1 MNIYRFINSSI
12 ESSYDSTNSVLYIKC
27 PDDCVLDSFRQRAH
41 PKFYPI
47 RISNTVE
54 TKLSFPSAAG
64 SISGTSIFAHRI
76 KIGKSDKE
84 VYVHPVIGMERD
96 SSGHFHIIYIIGNAV
111 QGTGYVAHLSKRF
124 ILDTKT
130 IWYNGIKSQ
139 ILSYAEQD
147 YYGLKMV
154 VEDDIDKYIVSL
166 PKPTSINYQ
175 DDISKFLK
183 SEEAYEYI
191 RASQ

>member
-12 ESSYDSTNSVLYIKC
+12 GASYDSTDSVLYIKC
-27 PDDCVLDSFRQRAH
+27 PYDCVLDSSRQQEH
-41 PKFYPI
+41 PKFYPL
-47 RISNTVE
+47 RILSTVE
-54 TKLSFPSAAG
+54 TKTSFSSAAG
-64 SISGTSIFAHRI
+64 SITGSSILVKRI

-96 SSGHFHIIYIIGNAV
+96 SSGHFHIIYIIGKSI
-111 QGTGYVAHLSKRF
+111 QGTGHIAHLSKQF

-139 ILSYAEQD
+139 ILSYVGAD
-147 YYGLKMV
+147 YYGLKIV